1 MKNAKTG
8 KKCQKASG
16 VKHSDEMA
24 AASLK
29 ARCKCTMM
37 RKLFAA
43 FDEER
48 GLKTAKCMSNCQRGG
63 KANKMSRPSH
73 SSSQEEGTF
82 LFHAHPICEFS
93 GWKFLF
99 CWQQRRGCCQGWWR
113 QEPWCQMLEVWLLA
127 GASVAGGPSQDD
139 RGNQEAVWGLLA
151 TTVMHHGNSS
161 LVHSNMQC
169 CCFCTPHQHLADLWG
184 GGSQQ
189 G

>member
-1 MKNAKTG
+1 MKNAKTD

-63 KANKMSRPSH
+63 KANKMSWPAKRKAPFSFMPTQFV
-73 SSSQEEGTF
+73 SS
-82 LFHAHPICEFS
+82 
-93 GWKFLF
+93 
-99 CWQQRRGCCQGWWR
+99 
-113 QEPWCQMLEVWLLA
+113 VVLLMA
-127 GASVAGGPSQDD
+127 KK
-139 RGNQEAVWGLLA
+139 RLLPRLMK
-151 TTVMHHGNSS
+151 TRT
-161 LVHSNMQC
+161 LVPN
-169 CCFCTPHQHLADLWG
+169 A
-184 GGSQQ
+184 
-189 G
+189 

>member
-1 MKNAKTG
+1 MAVQSVLLKIYWWCFREFNKCYPIINVRILVNYVPITFQNLQISIKNAKNDE
-8 KKCQKASG
+8 KCQKASG
-16 VKHSDEMA
+16 VKHNDEMT

-63 KANKMSRPSH
+63 KANKMSWSAH

-93 GWKFLF
+93 CFVDGKEEVAAKVDEDKNLGAKCLRCDFDR
-99 CWQQRRGCCQGWWR
+99 CHCGRRAKPR
-113 QEPWCQMLEVWLLA
+113 
-127 GASVAGGPSQDD
+127 
-139 RGNQEAVWGLLA
+139 
-151 TTVMHHGNSS
+151 
-161 LVHSNMQC
+161 
-169 CCFCTPHQHLADLWG
+169 
-184 GGSQQ
+184 
-189 G
+189 